1 LITVFTMST
10 DPRLR
15 ARQQQAAAAPVPP
28 PPPPPPAEPN
38 PMGMDGA
45 NDAHAESNM
54 VADDKFKLKF
64 CTVCASNQ
72 NRYVGSDIA
81 IALLLT

>member
-1 LITVFTMST
+1 MTADPR

-15 ARQQQAAAAPVPP
+15 ARQQQQQQQQQAASPTPP

-38 PMGMDGA
+38 AMGMDGT
-45 NDAHAESNM
+45 NDAHAEKNM

-72 NRYVGSDIA
+72 NR
-81 IALLLT
+81 

>member
-1 LITVFTMST
+1 M

-15 ARQQQAAAAPVPP
+15 ARQQQAASVPP
-28 PPPPPPAEPN
+28 PPPPPPAEPS
-38 PMGMDGA
+38 MGMDGA

-54 VADDKFKLKF
+54 VPDDKFKLRF

-72 NRYVGSDIA
+72 NR
-81 IALLLT
+81 